1 MITIHQLRGA
11 HLLVKNHQDQSARYH
26 RFFLQQVELPRFLTA
41 LRHLAQFI
49 CFNSFEARSLLE
61 AVLYIFEKPRDYATP
76 ATMPLLL
83 GPDGWHSSG
92 S

>member
-1 MITIHQLRGA
+1 MYTNYYVTKLYDIAGFEILI
-11 HLLVKNHQDQSARYH
+11 
-26 RFFLQQVELPRFLTA
+26 
-41 LRHLAQFI
+41 I

-61 AVLYIFEKPRDYATP
+61 AVLYVFEKPRDYATP

-92 S
+92 V